1 MEDNANIE
9 RVVRSLY
16 NEVWTGRRYE
26 LAEDL
31 FHPDFSYAGAPG
43 LHGAEAKLKTI
54 RSYHEGFPD
63 LRVTIDDLVMSA
75 DRAVAR
81 YTFAGTDLGG
91 VRGRQP
97 TGRAVSVW
105 GLDMFGFRDGRII
118 SNWVGVDWLGLLV
131 QLGAIPD
138 PWNP

>member
-1 MEDNANIE
+1 MTSELGGDAVEDNARIE
-9 RVVRSLY
+9 QVVRGLY
-16 NEVWTGRRYE
+16 DEVWTGRRYE
-26 LAEDL
+26 FAEDL

-43 LHGAEAKLKTI
+43 LHGAEAKLKAI

-81 YTFAGTDLGG
+81 YTFSGTDLGG

-97 TGRAVSVW
+97 T
-105 GLDMFGFRDGRII
+105 
-118 SNWVGVDWLGLLV
+118 
-131 QLGAIPD
+131 
-138 PWNP
+138 